1 MKAKFLKSE
10 ILLFTTAAIWGFAFV
25 AQRAG
30 MEYVGPFIF
39 NAVRFALGSLV
50 LLPLVIVRQNRH
62 TDSENRIQHLHSN
75 QTGRKPFSRKQF
87 SSKQVLLG
95 GLLLGFVCFMGAS
108 FQQVGI
114 VYTTAGKAGFI
125 TGFYVIL
132 VPIIG
137 LFWKQRP
144 ALGAWLGAISAVI
157 GLFLLSMTERFT
169 ISLGD
174 SLVLASAFFW
184 AFHVLVIGWLTVKM
198 DSIKLAFMQFA
209 TTSILSFIVAFA
221 IEEITFEA
229 LLNATIPILYAGFLS
244 VGIAYTLQ
252 VVAQREAHPTHAAII
267 LSLESVFAVLGGW
280 LLLGEIIPLRGLL
293 GCALML
299 AGFFMSQLSR
309 KTENLLQSEGVREF

>member
-1 MKAKFLKSE
+1 MKAKFLKSD
-10 ILLFTTAAIWGFAFV
+10 ILLLTTAAIWGFAFV

-50 LLPLVIVRQNRH
+50 LLPLIIVRQNHRAN
-62 TDSENRIQHLHSN
+62 SEKRTQYFHSN
-75 QTGRKPFSRKQF
+75 QADEKTINRNQLSREQF
-87 SSKQVLLG
+87 NSKQVLLG
-95 GLLLGFVCFMGAS
+95 GLLLGFVCFLGAS

-125 TGFYVIL
+125 TGLYVIL

-137 LFWKQRP
+137 LFWKQHP
-144 ALGAWLGAISAVI
+144 ALGAWLGAVSAVI

-184 AFHVLVIGWLTVKM
+184 AFHVLIIGWLTVKM
-198 DSIKLAFMQFA
+198 DSITLAFMQFA
-209 TTSILSFIVAFA
+209 TTSVLSFFVALA
-221 IEEITFEA
+221 IEEITLEA
-229 LLNATIPILYAGFLS
+229 LINATIPILYAGFLS

-280 LLLGEIIPLRGLL
+280 ILLGEIIPLRGLL

-299 AGFFMSQLSR
+299 AGFFMSQISLKPEFGGR
-309 KTENLLQSEGVREF
+309 KV